1 MLVVVDSIGQPCMCI
16 SEKHAVIRDRSFS
29 IDVVVTKAVY
39 SLNKN
44 RYLCMPMSRVHR
56 HRRLGIHFFARSSAS
71 AICPGIICAATA
83 SRDSAARFSP

>member
-44 RYLCMPMSRVHR
+44 R
-56 HRRLGIHFFARSSAS
+56 
-71 AICPGIICAATA
+71 
-83 SRDSAARFSP
+83 